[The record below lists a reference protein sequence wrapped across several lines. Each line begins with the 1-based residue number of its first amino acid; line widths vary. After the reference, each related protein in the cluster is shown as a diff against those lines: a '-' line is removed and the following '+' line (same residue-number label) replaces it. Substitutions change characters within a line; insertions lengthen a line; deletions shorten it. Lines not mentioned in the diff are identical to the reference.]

1 MEEIVSVLSSI
12 KNTRETF
19 IILAEDTNIDLT
31 SCSTTL
37 DVYDQ
42 MLDTY
47 KLSCHVTE
55 PNRKEK
61 KVIDYISNIN

>member
-1 MEEIVSVLSSI
+1 MKELVSVLSSI
-12 KNTRETF
+12 KSTRETF
-19 IILAEDTNIDLT
+19 IILAGDANIDLA

-37 DVYDQ
+37 DVYNQ

-47 KLSCHVTE
+47 ELSCHVTE

-61 KVIDYISNIN
+61 KVVDYISNIS